1 MPRFTIDLS
10 RKAMDKLAIQVRR
23 TNETDGTKYTLQQW
37 LTLHLKELAIAD
49 DLPAAI
55 DQLHRETQATFQA
68 AVRAKTNQL
77 LQELESA

>member
-1 MPRFTIDLS
+1 MPRFNIDLPQ
-10 RKAMDKLAIQVRR
+10 KAVTKLNDQVKQ
-23 TNETDGTKYTLQQW
+23 TNDTNGTKYTLKEW

-49 DLPAAI
+49 DLPTAI
-55 DQLHRETQATFQA
+55 DQLHRETQDTFQA